1 MTSHAARRFVG
12 IGEHLRTSKEKK
24 GRLAKP
30 FFCLCHCGDDLNPF
44 AVLAGAGVNFYLVA
58 LCHKNRH
65 TNLEAG

>member
-1 MTSHAARRFVG
+1 MRPEGSSASVNTCGLA
-12 IGEHLRTSKEKK
+12 KKKK

-30 FFCLCHCGDDLNPF
+30 FFCPCHCGDDLNPF

-58 LCHKNRH
+58 LRHKDWH